1 MSISSVSIFV
11 KASLLLLIYIPSLV
25 FASSLQNGDAE
36 KINRYANL
44 THAVLY
50 EWNYPSELSNE
61 DILQQLKQSKLQSDK
76 SDISVVFR
84 HVIALSNAQQVDAP
98 KVPVVIKE
106 VLLDR
111 HWQAL
116 KRADIKT
123 YAFLKAYHIYIKG
136 FNDFKGSVK
145 RLSST
150 VPALYSLKNDLLRSG
165 NKVAIITVSMWI
177 ASELIDTAPIQAI
190 NEIEFALPHLPI
202 EPSGNKLVME
212 INLVDAHN
220 DLADLYLNL
229 NVPTK
234 SAEHAKKFISLK
246 RQYRS
251 LETTD
256 FLFAIST
263 LNRLGKF
270 DEALELIEEARDSA
284 PVDDHFESVFLDMFE
299 MSVYGSRLREGD
311 KAKLTE
317 LSTRV
322 LNSSVLFPNESADIK
337 PTANAIYNA
346 VNGNDEEF
354 NYSILQLEEAFE
366 KKYSSTPLKN
376 KAVLNRYLILKH
388 IYNIRGD
395 IENAFSYQ
403 EKYQLALLN
412 SHGEKFQSASGI
424 KLDLLSKDIELAEYR
439 QKELLSLQ
447 QEKVGLTG
455 DKANL
460 RTAVFALIAVICLMI
475 TSWLWLAKK
484 QSDKQA
490 NTDSLTGALTR
501 RAMLRQLKALLKRHP
516 SSCLALLD
524 IDHFKRINDKY
535 GHAVG
540 DEVLSTFS
548 DIIRQRIRKSDLVCR
563 YGGEEFLIYFEHST
577 EQEVTAI
584 LDELNNSFSS
594 KTNWSTTNKAFTV
607 SFSSGVVALN
617 GTTNSESVIKL
628 CDDLLYKAKNR
639 GRSRVESTTLAH
651 SY

>member
-61 DILQQLKQSKLQSDK
+61 DILQQLKQSKLQSDE

-116 KRADIKT
+116 KNVNVKV
-123 YAFLKAYHIYIKG
+123 YAALRGCYIYFKG
-136 FNDFKGSVK
+136 INDFKGSLK
-145 RLSST
+145 RLT
-150 VPALYSLKNDLLRSG
+150 TTTPDLYALKQEVLLEG
-165 NKVAIITVSMWI
+165 DTIAVAIASMWL
-177 ASELIDTAPIQAI
+177 ATEYAESSPIKAI
-190 NEIEFALPHLPI
+190 QEYEYALPFLPS
-202 EPSGNKLVME
+202 ERFDNKLE
-212 INLVDAHN
+212 KEFSQQDAHYL
-220 DLADLYLNL
+220 LADSYLDL
-229 NVPTK
+229 NVPSK
-234 SAEHAKKFISLK
+234 AAYHARTLISLK
-246 RQYRS
+246 KKFGT
-251 LETTD
+251 LETSD
-256 FLFAIST
+256 FTLAISS
-263 LNRLGKF
+263 LNRQQNF
-270 DEALELIEEARDSA
+270 NEALELLEETKSIKSSPSA
-284 PVDDHFESVFLDMFE
+284 FKMLYIDALR
-299 MSVYGSRLREGD
+299 MSIYLSRLSQGD
-311 KAKLTE
+311 RSKLTE
-317 LSTRV
+317 LSSRIM
-322 LNSSVLFPNESADIK
+322 NSNADIQ
-337 PTANAIYNA
+337 PFSIDIVPYAAAIHTAI
-346 VNGNDEEF
+346 NGNEKEF
-354 NYSILQLEEAFE
+354 LSAVRNYKQAAN
-366 KKYSSTPLKN
+366 KKLTIVPFKK
-376 KAVLNRYLILKH
+376 KAVLGMLLSLKH
-388 IYNIRGD
+388 LYEVRGD
-395 IENAFSYQ
+395 IKNAFLYQ
-403 EKYQLALLN
+403 EKYHEALV
-412 SHGEKFQSASGI
+412 SYHGEKFQSKDSI

-490 NTDSLTGALTR
+490 STDSLTGALTR